1 MLMQKGV
8 SMVVDRMPKVI
19 SPKTHAIIDHLMSV
33 TFVTM
38 GVLFWK
44 RGARRAAISSFIC
57 GGAAAANATF
67 TNYPGGLW
75 KVMSFE
81 THGKIDAGLAGM
93 TTALPNLMYFSDDP
107 EARFF
112 HVQGIAETAVTALT
126 DFTSGS
132 QRDYQVRHER
142 AA

>member
-19 SPKTHAIIDHLMSV
+19 GPKPHAIIDHLMSV
-33 TFVTM
+33 TFITM
-38 GVLFWK
+38 GVLFWRRDRK
-44 RGARRAAISSFIC
+44 RAAISSFIC
-57 GGAAAANATF
+57 GAATAMNATF
-67 TNYPGGLW
+67 TNYPGGIW
-75 KVMSFE
+75 KVMDFE

-93 TTALPNLMYFSDDP
+93 TTALPNLMYFSDDA

-112 HVQGIAETAVTALT
+112 HAQGIAETTVTALT
-126 DFTSGS
+126 DFSSGS
-132 QRDYQVRHER
+132 EYDYETRHR

>member
-8 SMVVDRMPKVI
+8 SMVADRMPKVI
-19 SPKTHAIIDHLMSV
+19 GPKAHAIIDHLMSA
-33 TFVTM
+33 TFMTM

-44 RGARRAAISSFIC
+44 RGAKRAAVSSFIC
-57 GGAAAANATF
+57 GGAAAMNATF
-67 TNYPGGLW
+67 TDYPGGLW
-75 KVMSFE
+75 KVMSFD

-132 QRDYQVRHER
+132 EYSYESRRR

>member
-1 MLMQKGV
+1 MLMQRGV
-8 SMVVDRMPKVI
+8 SMVVDRMPKMI
-19 SPKTHAIIDHLMSV
+19 GPKTHAIIDHLVSA

-44 RGARRAAISSFIC
+44 RNNKRAAVSSFVC
-57 GGAAAANATF
+57 GAASALNSTL
-67 TNYPGGLW
+67 TDYPGGVW
-75 KVMSFE
+75 KVIDFE

-93 TTALPNLMYFSDDP
+93 TTALPNLMYFSDEP

-112 HVQGIAETAVTALT
+112 HLQGIAETAVTALT
-126 DFTSGS
+126 DFSSGRS
-132 QRDYQVRHER
+132 RDYYERNR

>member
-19 SPKTHAIIDHLMSV
+19 GPKTHAIIDHLVSA
-33 TFVTM
+33 TFMTM
-38 GVLFWK
+38 GVLYWK
-44 RGARRAAISSFIC
+44 RNKRAAISAFVC
-57 GGAAAANATF
+57 GAASAMNSTF
-67 TNYPGGLW
+67 TDYPGGIW
-75 KVMSFE
+75 KVMSFDH
-81 THGKIDAGLAGM
+81 HGKIDAGLAGL
-93 TTALPNLMYFSDDP
+93 TTAMPNLMYFNEEP

-126 DFTSGS
+126 DFSSSEQYDFET
-132 QRDYQVRHER
+132 RRR

>member
-8 SMVVDRMPKVI
+8 SLVADRMPKMI
-19 SPKTHAIIDHLMSV
+19 GPKTHAIIDHLVSA

-44 RGARRAAISSFIC
+44 RNKRASISCFVC
-57 GGAAAANATF
+57 GAATALNSTF
-67 TNYPGGLW
+67 TDYPGGIW
-75 KVMSFE
+75 RKMSFE
-81 THGKIDAGLAGM
+81 NHGKIDAGLAGM
-93 TTALPNLMYFSDDP
+93 TAALPNLMYFSDEP

-126 DFTSGS
+126 DFSSGNN
-132 QRDYQVRHER
+132 QDFEVRRR

>member
-19 SPKTHAIIDHLMSV
+19 GPKPHAIIDHLVSV
-33 TFVTM
+33 TFITM

-44 RGARRAAISSFIC
+44 RNKRAAISSFIC
-57 GGAAAANATF
+57 GAASAMNSTF
-67 TNYPGGLW
+67 TDYPGGIW
-75 KVMSFE
+75 KVMNFDH
-81 THGKIDAGLAGM
+81 HGKIDAGLAGL
-93 TTALPNLMYFSDDP
+93 TTAMPHLMYFADDP

-126 DFTSGS
+126 DFSSGNQS
-132 QRDYQVRHER
+132 DFSTRRR

>member
-19 SPKTHAIIDHLMSV
+19 GPKPHAIIDHLMSV
-33 TFVTM
+33 TFITM
-38 GVLFWK
+38 GVIFWRRNSK
-44 RGARRAAISSFIC
+44 RAALSSFIC
-57 GGAAAANATF
+57 GAGTAMNATF
-67 TNYPGGLW
+67 TDYPGGVW
-75 KVMSFE
+75 KKIDFD
-81 THGKIDAGLAGM
+81 THGKIDAGLAGL
-93 TTALPNLMYFSDDP
+93 TTALPNLMYFNDEP

-126 DFTSGS
+126 DFSSGS
-132 QRDYQVRHER
+132 EYDYETRRR

>member
-19 SPKTHAIIDHLMSV
+19 GPKTHAIIDHLMSA
-33 TFVTM
+33 TFITV

-44 RGARRAAISSFIC
+44 RGSRRAAISSFIC
-57 GGAAAANATF
+57 GAATAMNATF

-75 KVMSFE
+75 KVVDFE
-81 THGKIDAGLAGM
+81 THGKIDAGLAGV
-93 TTALPNLMYFSDDP
+93 TAVLPNFMNFDHDP
-107 EARFF
+107 ESRFF
-112 HVQGIAETAVTALT
+112 HVQGIAETALTALT
-126 DFTSGS
+126 DFRSGS
-132 QRDYQVRHER
+132 KDTNESRRP